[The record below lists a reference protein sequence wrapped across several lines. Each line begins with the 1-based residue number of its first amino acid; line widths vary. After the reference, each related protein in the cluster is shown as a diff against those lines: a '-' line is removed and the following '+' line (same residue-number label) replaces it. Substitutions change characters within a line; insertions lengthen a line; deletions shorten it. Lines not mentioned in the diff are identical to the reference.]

1 MFILTRYV
9 LLETAKV
16 FLISLTALTLMMIVI
31 GVVQEGTDQH
41 LPLKHMVGL
50 VPYVLPVQ
58 LRITVPVTLLL
69 ACTTVF
75 SRLSGANE
83 VVAVKALGISP
94 WKLLWPV
101 FALSVV
107 LSFATVWLNDL
118 AVSWGRNGVQ
128 QVVMDAIEDIAYG
141 MLESQHCYSTPFFSL
156 NVKTVERKR
165 LVRVTL
171 TMSARGDSP
180 AITITADEAELRYDR
195 VGHVLKV
202 FLRNGTIDFA
212 GKGSMHFPNDEWEQ
226 EIPLNDASRARV
238 GAKTPSWLPL
248 WAIPEETVKQQALI
262 ERLDREMAT
271 LAAYQMLAG
280 DFPDLANSGWADLA
294 SVRKQELGTLY
305 RLMAEPHRRWS
316 AGFSCL
322 CFAWVGVPMA
332 IRLRHRDFL
341 TTFFLCF
348 VPILLVY
355 YPLLMYAAGGAKNG
369 TMPAYFA
376 WAGNLLLLA
385 WGGWLLRR
393 VMRY

>member
-9 LLETAKV
+9 LLETGKV
-16 FLISLTALTLMMIVI
+16 FLISLTALTMMMIVI
-31 GVVQEGTDQH
+31 GVVQEGSDQH

-101 FALSVV
+101 FAMSVV

-128 QVVMDAIEDIAYG
+128 VVVMDAIEDIVYG
-141 MLESQHCYSTPFFSL
+141 MLESQHCYSTPFFSI
-156 NVKTVERKR
+156 NVKAVEGRR

-171 TMSARGDSP
+171 TLSARGNSP
-180 AITITADEAELRYDR
+180 AVTITAEEAELRYDR
-195 VGHVLKV
+195 NEQVLKAI
-202 FLRNGTIDFA
+202 LRNGTIDVA
-212 GKGSMHFPNDEWEQ
+212 GKGTMQFANEWEQ
-226 EIPLNDASRARV
+226 KIPLNDASRARV

-248 WAIPEETVKQQALI
+248 WAIPEEIAKQRALI
-262 ERLDREMAT
+262 ERMDQEMAAR
-271 LAAYQMLAG
+271 AAYQMLAG
-280 DFPDLANSGWADLA
+280 DFSDLAGGDWADRA
-294 SVRKQELGTLY
+294 TIRKQETGTLY

-348 VPILLVY
+348 VPILLMY
-355 YPLLMYAAGGAKNG
+355 YPLLIYGGAGAKNG
-369 TMPAYFA
+369 TIPACFA
-376 WAGNLLLLA
+376 WTGDILLLV